1 VKGASAGGREV
12 TPGGGDGLEVED
24 ALESALEVA
33 VSFPAVFCTATGGK
47 AAAAG
52 VVKTESG
59 VAVRPRSVGFELIV
73 VCAETESVVAS

>member
-1 VKGASAGGREV
+1 VNGASAGGREV
-12 TPGGGDGLEVED
+12 TPGGGGGLEVD
-24 ALESALEVA
+24 DVLESALEVA

-52 VVKTESG
+52 VVNTESG
-59 VAVRPRSVGFELIV
+59 VAVCAISSGLELSV